1 MNFKEPKLNLYDL
14 FVTVICYFIAMAL
27 VMYAIKP
34 VEAVFNDNV
43 AVVSYLFLPHGIR
56 IIAAMAYGPVNSFI
70 YLLFAHLVA
79 MVTLQEAYADPST
92 MVLQA
97 TICSAV
103 GPVAIALIGQTF
115 GKASV
120 SLETVSAN
128 TWRVMFFAALL
139 ASLFSSIF
147 QPIALGT
154 YLSLGEALSTSIT
167 YLVGDV
173 LGALAMF
180 AILTLA
186 LRTVLRS

>member
-79 MVTLQEAYADPST
+79 MVTLREAYADPAT

-147 QPIALGT
+147 QPISLGT

-173 LGALAMF
+173 LGALATF

>member
-14 FVTVICYFIAMAL
+14 FVTVTCYFIAMAL

-79 MVTLQEAYADPST
+79 MVTLQEAYADPGT

-173 LGALAMF
+173 MGALAMF

>member
-79 MVTLQEAYADPST
+79 MVTLQEAYADPAT
-92 MVLQA
+92 MILQA

-128 TWRVMFFAALL
+128 KWRVMFFAALL

-147 QPIALGT
+147 
-154 YLSLGEALSTSIT
+154 
-167 YLVGDV
+167 
-173 LGALAMF
+173 
-180 AILTLA
+180 
-186 LRTVLRS
+186 

>member
-1 MNFKEPKLNLYDL
+1 MNFKEPNLNLYDL
-14 FVTVICYFIAMAL
+14 FVTVICYFIAMEL

-34 VEAVFNDNV
+34 AEAVFNDNV

-56 IIAAMAYGPVNSFI
+56 IIAAMAYGPFNSFI

-79 MVTLQEAYADPST
+79 MVTLQEAYADPAT

-128 TWRVMFFAALL
+128 TWRVMF
-139 ASLFSSIF
+139 
-147 QPIALGT
+147 
-154 YLSLGEALSTSIT
+154 
-167 YLVGDV
+167 
-173 LGALAMF
+173 
-180 AILTLA
+180 
-186 LRTVLRS
+186 

>member
-1 MNFKEPKLNLYDL
+1 MTVKEQSLNLYDL
-14 FVTVICYFIAMAL
+14 FVTVICYFVAMAL
-27 VMYAIKP
+27 VMYVVKP
-34 VEAVFNDNV
+34 VESIFNDNV

-56 IIAAMAYGPVNSFI
+56 IIAAMAYGPINSFI

-79 MVTLQEAYADPST
+79 MVTLQEAYADPAT

-103 GPVAIALIGQTF
+103 GPIAIALIGQTF

-154 YLSLGEALSTSIT
+154 FFSLDEVLSTSIT

-180 AILTLA
+180 AILTIA
-186 LRTVLRS
+186 LRSVQRL

>member
-1 MNFKEPKLNLYDL
+1 
-14 FVTVICYFIAMAL
+14 MAL
-27 VMYAIKP
+27 IIYAIKP

-43 AVVSYLFLPHGIR
+43 AVVSYLILPHGIR
-56 IIAAMAYGPVNSFI
+56 IIAAMAYGPVKSCI
-70 YLLFAHLVA
+70 YLLFAHLVT
-79 MVTLQEAYADPST
+79 MVILQEAYADPAT
-92 MVLQA
+92 MVPQA

-103 GPVAIALIGQTF
+103 GPVAIALIRHTF

-128 TWRVMFFAALL
+128 TWRAMFFAALL

-147 QPIALGT
+147 QPIAVGT
-154 YLSLGEALSTSIT
+154 YLSVGYVLSTCIT
-167 YLVGDV
+167 DLVGNV

-186 LRTVLRS
+186 LRTVLMS

>member
-1 MNFKEPKLNLYDL
+1 MNFEERNFNLYDL
-14 FVTVICYFIAMAL
+14 FVTVICWFIAVAL
-27 VMYAIKP
+27 VMYVIKP

-56 IIAAMAYGPVNSFI
+56 IIAAMAYGPLNAFI
-70 YLLFAHLVA
+70 YLFVAHLVS
-79 MVTLQEAYADPST
+79 MVTLQEAYADTTT

-97 TICSAV
+97 TICAAV

-120 SLETVSAN
+120 SLETVSAS

-139 ASLFSSIF
+139 ASLFSSVF
-147 QPIALGT
+147 QPLALGT

-173 LGALAMF
+173 LGAFAMF

-186 LRTVLRS
+186 LRSVLRP

>member
-1 MNFKEPKLNLYDL
+1 MNFKEPNLNLYDL

-34 VEAVFNDNV
+34 VEAVFNENV

-79 MVTLQEAYADPST
+79 MVTLQEAYADPAT

-128 TWRVMFFAALL
+128 TWQVMFFAALL

-167 YLVGDV
+167 FLVGDV
-173 LGALAMF
+173 LGALATF

-186 LRTVLRS
+186 LRSVLKS

>member
-1 MNFKEPKLNLYDL
+1 MNFKEPNLNLYDL

-128 TWRVMFFAALL
+128 TWGVMFFAALL
-139 ASLFSSIF
+139 ASLLSSIF
-147 QPIALGT
+147 QPIALGM
-154 YLSLGEALSTSIT
+154 YLSLGKSLSTSIT

-173 LGALAMF
+173 LGAFAMF
-180 AILTLA
+180 VILTLA
-186 LRTVLRS
+186 LRTVLRT

>member
-1 MNFKEPKLNLYDL
+1 
-14 FVTVICYFIAMAL
+14 MAL
-27 VMYAIKP
+27 VMYAVKP
-34 VEAVFNDNV
+34 AEAVFNDKV

-56 IIAAMAYGPVNSFI
+56 IIVAMAYGPVNSSI

-79 MVTLQEAYADPST
+79 MVITLQEAYVDPTT
-92 MVLQA
+92 MVVQA

-103 GPVAIALIGQTF
+103 GLVAIALIGQTF
-115 GKASV
+115 GEASV
-120 SLETVSAN
+120 SLETVSSN

-139 ASLFSSIF
+139 ATLFSSIF
-147 QPIALGT
+147 QPTALGT
-154 YLSLGEALSTSIT
+154 YLSLGEAVSASIT